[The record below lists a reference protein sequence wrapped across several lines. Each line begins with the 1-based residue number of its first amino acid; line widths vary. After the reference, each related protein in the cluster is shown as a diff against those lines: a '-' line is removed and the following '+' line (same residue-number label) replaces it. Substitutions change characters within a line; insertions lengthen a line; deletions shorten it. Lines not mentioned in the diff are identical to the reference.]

1 MILATGSP
9 FARGYINEIIIFLG
23 FGFILSFFIYRA
35 RLSRNYIL
43 LLSIQITALM
53 FPLLLIEP
61 TLENI
66 YHYIKLIFVIISVHM
81 YLKLTSFHVFK
92 YTYINIVYFLCLS
105 SLVLYLILI
114 TAPQMQ
120 DFLPISYTNT
130 GIGYR
135 NSGLLIW
142 HLDSVELRRNYSIFW
157 EPGVFAAIG
166 IYALILGMDLK
177 SPMSNKFFNVIVFSI
192 FLSGSTTAYI
202 LLPLFIIYRILKYN
216 NIKGSLSIKRLALLI
231 LAVVLVL
238 FVWLGYGE
246 MTNNPLDKFS
256 FENTS
261 FFNRYLSLTTD
272 YQIFSGNI
280 LGVGLSEYYDQVW
293 SHSGGVLGSSFNS
306 VVFSLAVYGWPFTL
320 VTLLLYFYSVASM
333 PIDALAKYIAIFSI
347 IVIFSTQLL
356 MYSIL
361 FLCFSVIYAS
371 KFNSQKYESVSI
383 KEKRG
388 LKI

>member
-1 MILATGSP
+1 
-9 FARGYINEIIIFLG
+9 
-23 FGFILSFFIYRA
+23 
-35 RLSRNYIL
+35 
-43 LLSIQITALM
+43 
-53 FPLLLIEP
+53 
-61 TLENI
+61 
-66 YHYIKLIFVIISVHM
+66 
-81 YLKLTSFHVFK
+81 
-92 YTYINIVYFLCLS
+92 
-105 SLVLYLILI
+105 
-114 TAPQMQ
+114 MQ

-192 FLSGSTTAYI
+192 FLSGSTVAYI

-280 LGVGLSEYYDQVW
+280 LGVGLSEYSDQVW